1 MMNRDK
7 QILHDLERFRCLT
20 RDGIADLYFSHTKH
34 PITQANLVLKRLR
47 RDKYITAS
55 TERRKYIY
63 FPADKHIKK
72 DSQKVNHFLAIAE
85 FYKQIRKVDEPKR
98 FIVEPK
104 YGKGNIEPDVFM
116 VWCGHAWHVE
126 IQRTVYSDKQMKEKL
141 DRYDSYHLNRLYEGE
156 DWQPEGRKVAPMVWI
171 TGVGHYNIGIRS
183 FRVYQDDVSGM
194 TQLLLKK
201 KPS

>member
-1 MMNRDK
+1 MIDRDK
-7 QILHDLERFRCLT
+7 QILYDLERFRCLS
-20 RDGIADLYFSHTKH
+20 RDDIADLYFSHTKH

-72 DSQKVNHFLAIAE
+72 DSQKVNHFLAIAD
-85 FYKQIRKVDEPKR
+85 FYKQIRKIDEPKR

-104 YGKGNIEPDVFM
+104 YGGKGAVEPDIFM
-116 VWCGHAWHVE
+116 IWAGNPWLIEV
-126 IQRTVYSDKQMKEKL
+126 QRTIYSEKQMKEKL
-141 DRYDSYHLNRLYEGE
+141 DRYESYFLNRMYEGE
-156 DWQPEGRKVAPMVWI
+156 DWQPADRKVKPLVWI
-171 TGVGHYNIGIRS
+171 TGVGQYNTQGRS
-183 FRVYQDDVSGM
+183 FRVYQTDVDGM
-194 TQLLLKK
+194 VQLIKK